1 MLNSGH
7 IQDPAYFQG
16 VSRKSK
22 IQNAIIGIFL
32 WLFQISFVPFA
43 FAENDITLSLGAG
56 EEYSDNFYRS
66 ETDEIAVFTT
76 IIRPCINARA
86 WTDQS
91 SVFFAYSP
99 IFNFYSG
106 HYYTKD
112 KDSRKVDTSDDN
124 YIGHNLNFT
133 GETTFFERLKLTL
146 EERYRKTREPG
157 AYDEYLKGASDRE
170 MYSINQVKPFLTY
183 DFAEKFRAILGYQNE
198 VYNYEVSEDSHEDRG
213 YFTLRYHLDDRTS
226 IEVEEQYWWRRYP
239 HTPDYNSSQTMLIF
253 RRELSDYL
261 GCEIGAGYLDR
272 RFRSVEPQSQYYVE
286 DWNGFVY
293 RLALTG
299 ESDVSR
305 LFLSFRRNLNDFSKG
320 TTYFDAHRLTVHA
333 EHTFLEKMRC
343 KLGGYYQENDYFTT
357 LTYKGSSELRKD
369 KIWDAYFGIKYW
381 IADWVS
387 AGLSYEYT
395 DRDSNSDGESYTE
408 NRVFGNIEFEYS
420 TAKRQ

>member
-1 MLNSGH
+1 M
-7 IQDPAYFQG
+7 
-16 VSRKSK
+16 
-22 IQNAIIGIFL
+22 
-32 WLFQISFVPFA
+32 FQISFVPFA

-76 IIRPCINARA
+76 IIIPGINASA

-91 SVFFAYSP
+91 SVFFSYSP

-112 KDSRKVDTSDDN
+112 KDGRKVATSDDN
-124 YIGHNLNFT
+124 FIGHNLNFT

-157 AYDEYLKGASDRE
+157 AYDIYRESEASRE
-170 MYSINQVKPFLTY
+170 KYSINLLRAFLTY
-183 DFAEKFRAILGYQNE
+183 DFAEKFTTVLGYQNE

-239 HTPDYNSSQTMLIF
+239 RTPDYNNSQTMLIF

-261 GCEIGAGYLDR
+261 RCEIGAGYLDR
-272 RFRSVEPQSQYYVE
+272 RFRSVEPEFRDEVDDFS
-286 DWNGFVY
+286 GFVY
-293 RLALTG
+293 RFALTG

-305 LFLSFRRNLNDFSKG
+305 LSLDFVRNLNDFSKG
-320 TTYFDAHRLTVHA
+320 TTYFDAHRLTLGV
-333 EHTFLEKMRC
+333 EHIFLGKIGC
-343 KLGGYYQENDYFTT
+343 NLGGYYQQNDYFTT
-357 LTYKGSSELRKD
+357 TTSQDDTKLRKD
-369 KIWDAYFGIKYW
+369 KIWNVNFGIKYW

-387 AGLSYEYT
+387 AGLNYEYT
-395 DRDSNSDGESYTE
+395 DWNSNSNGESYAE
-408 NRVFGNIEFEYS
+408 NRVLGNINFVYS
-420 TAKRQ
+420 TAKRK